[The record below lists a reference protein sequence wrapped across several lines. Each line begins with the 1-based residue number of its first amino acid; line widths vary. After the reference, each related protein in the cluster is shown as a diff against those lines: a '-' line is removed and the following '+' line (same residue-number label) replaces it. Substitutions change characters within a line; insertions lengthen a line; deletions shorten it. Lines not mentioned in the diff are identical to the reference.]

1 MKVYNKFYTSV
12 NSLTEQLIRTNATKK
27 PREETLESFS
37 FFLKNEVILLN
48 VHRNE
53 ILIQF

>member
-37 FFLKNEVILLN
+37 FFLKMKSYC
-48 VHRNE
+48 
-53 ILIQF
+53 